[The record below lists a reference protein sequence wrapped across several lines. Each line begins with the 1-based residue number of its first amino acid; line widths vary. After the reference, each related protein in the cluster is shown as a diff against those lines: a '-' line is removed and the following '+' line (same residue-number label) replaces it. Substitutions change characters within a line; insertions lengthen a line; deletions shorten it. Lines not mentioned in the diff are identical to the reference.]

1 MDEEADMV
9 NQQKNGAGAPALELS
24 ESLANHIVQRLA
36 EGGQPP
42 ELGINFINVGNESY
56 LEVLQREY
64 FDRILR
70 GGSSFKLVEGY
81 FGGGKTHFL
90 YCVKEMAWANG
101 FAASMVELS
110 PSECPYDNPLRVYQ
124 AVVRGL
130 SLAPAQGELSPHR
143 GWTELLADYADDLVC
158 EHGKEMALRFVRR
171 NLRRVPCES
180 HSYRQAVVAFL
191 RAEIEQD
198 DETAALL
205 AAWLGGEPVSSS
217 LTREHGVFEPFSR
230 NNAFTMLRSLT
241 QMSAGIGMPG
251 VVLLFDEV
259 DRNMSVG
266 LRRIRTIGD
275 NLRQVIDL
283 CGRSQLPGT
292 LFLYAVPPEFLRN
305 VVPEYPALHQ
315 RLRSPIPLSVRSP
328 QAPVIDLQQLDLEP
342 VELLQAMGERIL
354 AVFQRA
360 RQVSFDGEL
369 QRRNAALLARTCV
382 EGEFEPNHRR
392 LFVKVWTDA
401 LFRQLVDGEQ
411 DLQVRQEEER
421 VIQAIKALSHEGDQW
436 QDGGDGGRQDDD
448 DEFDEDLDGFDD
460 FDDGGSE
467 QNGSGGG
474 MVN

>member
-1 MDEEADMV
+1 MTDRMGPTSD
-9 NQQKNGAGAPALELS
+9 QPALELS
-24 ESLANHIVQRLA
+24 ESLANHIIQRLA

-42 ELGINFINVGNESY
+42 ELGINHINVGNESY

-64 FDRILR
+64 FQRILR

-101 FAASMVELS
+101 FAASLVELS
-110 PSECPYDNPLRVYQ
+110 PTECPYDDPLRVYQ

-130 SLAPAQGELSPHR
+130 SLAPSPGALSPTR
-143 GWTELLADYADDLVC
+143 GWTELLADHAEDLVC
-158 EHGKEMALRFVRR
+158 EHGREMALRFLRR

-180 HSYRQAVVAFL
+180 HSYRQAVVAYL
-191 RAEIEQD
+191 RSEIEEH
-198 DETAALL
+198 DETSALL
-205 AAWLGGEPVSSS
+205 AAWLAGEPVSSS
-217 LTREHGVFEPFSR
+217 LTREHGVFEPFNR
-230 NNAFTMLRSLT
+230 ANAFTMLRSLT
-241 QMSAGIGMPG
+241 QMLAGIGVPG
-251 VVLLFDEV
+251 GVLLFDEV

-342 VELLQAMGERIL
+342 IQLLQAMGTRIL
-354 AVFQRA
+354 SVFQRA
-360 RQVSFDGEL
+360 RGVSFDQQL
-369 QRRNAALLARTCV
+369 QHRNAALLARTCV
-382 EGEFEPNHRR
+382 EGEFELNHRR

-401 LFRQLVDGEQ
+401 LFRQLADGEQ
-411 DLQVRQEEER
+411 DLQVHEEEER
-421 VIQAIKALSHEGDQW
+421 VIQAIEDLSQQAAEQW
-436 QDGGDGGRQDDD
+436 QDGAEETTGDDFEDGG
-448 DEFDEDLDGFDD
+448 GFE
-460 FDDGGSE
+460 DGGDLE
-467 QNGSGGG
+467 DGEGEDSGGG
-474 MVN
+474 WVN